1 MFNFFEKMI
10 TLWSPLQV
18 KFSMNKLVFIV
29 EDDLVQQKML
39 QHHFE
44 ELLGNYVVKTFTDPK
59 DMFAHL
65 KDKPFAI
72 VLDHFF
78 SNKSDKTGL
87 DYLKELK
94 KNHASIPVV
103 YYTSLNDDVV
113 RAKAMA
119 LGAEDY
125 IIKDSA
131 SLVRLRTALDSLNTK
146 KKGFLSKLFKG

>member
-72 VLDHFF
+72 VL
-78 SNKSDKTGL
+78 SDL
-87 DYLKELK
+87 LEK
-94 KNHASIPVV
+94 K
-103 YYTSLNDDVV
+103 
-113 RAKAMA
+113 
-119 LGAEDY
+119 
-125 IIKDSA
+125 
-131 SLVRLRTALDSLNTK
+131 
-146 KKGFLSKLFKG
+146 